1 MVGFLF
7 INFIIGEI
15 KMGKHKN
22 LMVVG
27 TSSGAGKSLT
37 VAGLSRIFYKDG
49 FSTVPFK
56 SQNMALNS
64 FITKDGHEMGR
75 AQVVQAIACGLEPKS
90 FMNPILLKPTG
101 EKKSQVIL
109 NGKSIGNMGW
119 FEYSKFKSTL
129 KSEVLSIY
137 EKNIR
142 DKFEVCIM
150 EGAGSPV
157 EINLVDD
164 DIVNM
169 GMAEMVNAPVVLVAD
184 IDRGGVFASVL
195 GTVML
200 MPENERAILKGVIIN
215 KFRGDI
221 EVLRPGL
228 EKLEKLIGIPVIG
241 VVPYAELDIED
252 EDGLSAKFQKR
263 EKEGAIKVSVIKNMR
278 ISNFNDFDPFNIYED
293 VSVNYVTQSSQIG
306 DEDLIIIPG
315 SKNTIED
322 LKELHERG
330 IIKEIIKASRKG
342 TPIIGIC
349 GGLQMLGDRIKDP
362 YEIESALP
370 ELPGLGLLNIE
381 TIMEREKNT
390 KQYRGKLE
398 NMKGFFENLEGI
410 EIEGYEIHQGI
421 SKTPAG
427 DSVTSVSQGN
437 IFATYIHGI
446 FDNREFIER
455 VLNNLREKKGI
466 EQVHG
471 SLSFAEYR
479 ERELDKLESLLREN
493 LQMDKIY
500 EIMGLER

>member
-1 MVGFLF
+1 M
-7 INFIIGEI
+7 
-15 KMGKHKN
+15 KKHKN

-37 VAGLSRIFYKDG
+37 VAGLARIFYKDG

-64 FITKDGHEMGR
+64 FITSEGHEMGR
-75 AQVVQAIACGLEPKS
+75 AQVVQAIACGLEPQS

-101 EKKSQVIL
+101 ERKSQVIL

-119 FEYSKFKSTL
+119 FDYSEFKSTL
-129 KSEVLSIY
+129 KGEILALY

-142 DKFEVCIM
+142 DRFEVCIM

-169 GMAEMVNAPVVLVAD
+169 GMAEMVGAPAVLVAD

-200 MPENERAILKGVIIN
+200 LPENERKILRGVIIN

-228 EKLEKLIGIPVIG
+228 AKLEKMIGIPVIG
-241 VVPYAELDIED
+241 VIPYAELDIED

-263 EKEGAIKVSVIKNMR
+263 DKEGAIKVSVIKNMR

-293 VSVNYVTQSSQIG
+293 VSLNYVTQASQIG

-322 LKELHERG
+322 LKDLHDKG
-330 IIKEIIKASRKG
+330 IIKEIIKSSRKG

-362 YEIESALP
+362 YQIESSLP
-370 ELPGLGLLNIE
+370 ELPGMGLLNLE
-381 TIMEREKNT
+381 TVMEKEKNT
-390 KQYRGKLE
+390 KQYSGKLE

-410 EIEGYEIHQGI
+410 EIEGYEIHQGVT
-421 SKTPAG
+421 KTPKG
-427 DSVTSVSQGN
+427 DFVTSVSHGN
-437 IFATYIHGI
+437 IFATYVHGI
-446 FDNREFIER
+446 FDNKEFIDR
-455 VLNNLREKKGI
+455 VLNNLREKKGM
-466 EQVHG
+466 EQIQG
-471 SLSFAEYR
+471 SLSFSQYR
-479 ERELDKLESLLREN
+479 ERELDKLETLLREN
-493 LQMDKIY
+493 IMMDKLY
-500 EIMGLER
+500 EIMEIER